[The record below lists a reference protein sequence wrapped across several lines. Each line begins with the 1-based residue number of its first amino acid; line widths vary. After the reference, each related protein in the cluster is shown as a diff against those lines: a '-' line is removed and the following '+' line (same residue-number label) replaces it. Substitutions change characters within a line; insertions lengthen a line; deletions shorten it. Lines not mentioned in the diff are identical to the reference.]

1 MKQVIFAS
9 RHPGCLLGDG
19 REVVVDKTN
28 TSHHSWNLGFTKPY
42 SRLFVRDIGEL
53 ADLGLFRKKAG
64 LDYIESLI
72 AKGNIPESWKEYV
85 TIFTGTKVLNLKELE
100 CEYPALFWNGQK
112 WCWRWVPISLNIWR
126 SICYWKV
133 DKNQFETEK
142 FRLAYQKRFLMRR
155 QAAADWLQAKREA
168 RFREIMG
175 FGLEDQYRTSSF

>member
-28 TSHHSWNLGFTKPY
+28 ASHHPWNLGFTKPF

-53 ADLGLFRKKAG
+53 ADLALFRKKAG
-64 LDYIESLI
+64 LDYIEALI
-72 AKGNIPESWKEYV
+72 AKGNIPESWKDWTTV
-85 TIFTGTKVLNLKELE
+85 FTGTKVFNKVALE
-100 CEYPALFWNGQK
+100 CEYPALYWNGSK
-112 WCWRWVPISLNIWR
+112 WTWRWVGINLSIWR
-126 SICYWKV
+126 SLCFWKANE
-133 DKNQFETEK
+133 DRFEIEK

-175 FGLEDQYRTSSF
+175 FGFEDQYRTSSF